1 LLERLGSDWSIVG
14 LEGAGTVH
22 ASALSSTP
30 SFSKLRLRSNSFFS
44 CKIDSIVIEPDE
56 EPVSTGKSASATNV
70 FNVWPSELVD
80 HQMTSG
86 NLTSVYP
93 LARRNRATSSDADG
107 SIIATW
113 RVLDWCSAQQ
123 NLVLLSR
130 VRVDGTSLPTTSSA
144 VWDTLVAL
152 SYQRPAA
159 KNVIPYNGRFTT
171 V

>member
-1 LLERLGSDWSIVG
+1 
-14 LEGAGTVH
+14 
-22 ASALSSTP
+22 
-30 SFSKLRLRSNSFFS
+30 
-44 CKIDSIVIEPDE
+44 
-56 EPVSTGKSASATNV
+56 
-70 FNVWPSELVD
+70 
-80 HQMTSG
+80 MTSG

-159 KNVIPYNGRFTT
+159 KKVIPYNDPFTT